1 MAIFAKKVLLLLVVA
16 VVGVLVPTT
25 LATQYVVGDR
35 DGWNIG
41 VDYRAWAEGKKFFV
55 GDTLVFNYASTTH
68 NVMKVNGTD
77 FKACTKPL
85 NGPPPLTPGKDK
97 IPLLTSGRKWYIC
110 GVADHCASA
119 SELSSVHLVI
129 QTLQLRRSWLKM
141 GSVKRKSVEDP
152 SMESPPP
159 QKQLR
164 ENDSSLPIGQV
175 ACVHD
180 VSYPEGYVAPPPI
193 SEAAGQKPA
202 KEFPFTLDP
211 FQSEAIKCLDNGE
224 SVMVSAHTS
233 AGKTVVAL
241 YAIAMSLRNQQRVIY
256 TSPIKAL
263 SNQKYREFKEEFSD
277 VGLMTGD
284 VTIDP
289 NASCLV
295 MTTEIWRSMQYKGSE
310 VTREV
315 AWVIFDEVHYMRD
328 RERGVVWEE
337 SIVMAPKGSRFVFLS
352 ATVPNAKEFADWVA
366 KVHKQPCHIVYT
378 DYRPTP
384 LQHYLFPTG
393 GDGLY
398 LVVDE
403 KGKFREGSF
412 QKALNALVP
421 KGEHEK
427 KKENGKWQKG
437 LVVGKLGEE
446 SDIFKMVKMIIQRQ
460 YDPVI
465 LFSFS
470 KRECEFLAMQMAK
483 MDLNDDDEK
492 ANTENIFWSAMDM
505 LSDDD
510 KKLPQ
515 VSNMLPLLKRGI
527 GVHHSGLLPIL
538 KEVIEILFQ
547 EGLIKCLFATETFS
561 IGLNMPAKTVV
572 FTNVQ
577 KFDGDKFRWLSSG
590 EYIQM
595 SGRAGRRG
603 IDDRGVCILMLDE
616 KLEPSTA
623 KSMVKGSADS
633 LNSAFHLSYNM
644 LLNQLRC
651 EEGNPENLLR
661 NSFYQ
666 FQADRAIPDLEKQ
679 AKFLEEERD
688 SIVIEEE
695 DSLKNYYD
703 MIQQYRSLKKDAHE
717 IVFSPKHC
725 LPYLQ
730 SGRLVCIECSG
741 VDENTSSFS
750 MVDQV
755 TWGVII
761 NFERVK
767 SISEDD
773 ANKKPEHASY
783 TVDVLTRCLVN
794 KDGVAKKTIKA
805 IPLRESGE
813 ALVISVPISQ
823 IISLSSAR
831 LYLSKDLLPSEI
843 RENTLKQ
850 VGEFLSR
857 NHSGLPLDPEGDM
870 KIQSSSYK
878 KAVRRIEALE
888 HLFKKHDIAKSPLIE
903 QKLKVL
909 HNKQELTAKI
919 KSIRKQMRT
928 STSLAFK
935 DELKARKRVLRR
947 MGYITRDDVVELKGK
962 VACEISSADEL
973 TLTELMFNG
982 VLKDAKVEEVVALL
996 SCFVWQEKLQ
1006 DAPKPREELDLL
1018 FMQLQDT
1025 ARRVAKLQLE
1035 CKVQI
1040 DVENFTGSF
1049 RPDIMEAVY
1058 AWAKGSKFYE
1068 IMEMTQVF
1076 EGSLIRAIRRLEE
1089 VLQQLI
1095 EAAKSIGEIQL
1106 EEKFE
1111 EAVSKIKRD
1120 IVFAA
1125 SLYL

>member
-1 MAIFAKKVLLLLVVA
+1 
-16 VVGVLVPTT
+16 
-25 LATQYVVGDR
+25 
-35 DGWNIG
+35 
-41 VDYRAWAEGKKFFV
+41 
-55 GDTLVFNYASTTH
+55 
-68 NVMKVNGTD
+68 
-77 FKACTKPL
+77 
-85 NGPPPLTPGKDK
+85 
-97 IPLLTSGRKWYIC
+97 
-110 GVADHCASA
+110 
-119 SELSSVHLVI
+119 
-129 QTLQLRRSWLKM
+129 M
-141 GSVKRKSVEDP
+141 GSLKRKSTDDTAAE
-152 SMESPPP
+152 PPP
-159 QKQLR
+159 KQKQR
-164 ENDSSLPIGQV
+164 ENDSPLPSANNDEEPV
-175 ACVHD
+175 ACLHD
-180 VSYPEGYVAPPPI
+180 VSYPEGYVPPPPPPP
-193 SEAAGQKPA
+193 SSSASAPA

-211 FQSEAIKCLDNGE
+211 FQSESINCLENGE

-241 YAIAMSLRNQQRVIY
+241 YAIAMSLRNKQRVIY

-263 SNQKYREFKEEFSD
+263 SNQKYREFKQEFSD

-284 VTIDP
+284 VTIEP

-310 VTREV
+310 ITREV
-315 AWVIFDEVHYMRD
+315 AWIIFDEVHYMRD

-337 SIVMAPKGSRFVFLS
+337 SIVMAPKKSRFVFLS

-366 KVHKQPCHIVYT
+366 KVHQQPCHIVYT

-384 LQHYLFPTG
+384 LQHYIFPSG

-403 KGKFREGSF
+403 KGKFREDSF
-412 QKALNALVP
+412 QKGLNSLVP
-421 KGEHEK
+421 ASEGDK

-437 LVVGKLGEE
+437 LAMGRGGEE

-483 MDLNDDDEK
+483 LDLNGDDEK
-492 ANTENIFWSAMDM
+492 VNIETIFWSAMDI

-515 VSNMLPLLKRGI
+515 VSNILPLLKRGI

-572 FTNVQ
+572 FTNVR

-603 IDDRGVCILMLDE
+603 IDRRGICILMLDD

-623 KSMVKGSADS
+623 KMMLKGSADC

-644 LLNQLRC
+644 LLNQMRC
-651 EEGNPENLLR
+651 EDGDPENLLR

-666 FQADRAIPDLEKQ
+666 FQADRAIPSLEKE
-679 AKFLEEERD
+679 AKDLEEERD

-703 MIQQYRSLKKDAHE
+703 LLQQYKSLRKDVRD
-717 IVFSPKHC
+717 ILFSPRYC
-725 LPYLQ
+725 LPFLQ
-730 SGRLVCIECSG
+730 ASRLVCIQCYKSEEASP
-741 VDENTSSFS
+741 SFS
-750 MVDQV
+750 IKDEV
-755 TWGVII
+755 TWGVIL

-767 SISEDD
+767 TASEDD
-773 ANKKPEHASY
+773 ANRKPEDADY
-783 TVDVLTRCLVN
+783 TVDVLTRCVVS
-794 KDGVAKKTIKA
+794 KDGIGKKTIK
-805 IPLRESGE
+805 IVPFKEPGE
-813 ALVISVPISQ
+813 PVVVSVPLSQ
-823 IISLSSAR
+823 IISLSS
-831 LYLSKDLLPSEI
+831 LKLFTIPKDLLPLEA
-843 RENTLKQ
+843 RENTLKK
-850 VGEFLSR
+850 VSEVLSR
-857 NHSGLPLDPEGDM
+857 FAEKGVPLLDPEEDM

-878 KAVRRIEALE
+878 KAARRIEALE
-888 HLFKKHDIAKSPLIE
+888 SLFDKHEVAKSPLIE

-909 HNKQELTAKI
+909 HTKHELTAKI
-919 KSIRKQMRT
+919 KAIKKSIRS
-928 STSLAFK
+928 STVLAFK

-947 MGYITRDDVVELKGK
+947 LGYATSDDVVELKGR
-962 VACEISSADEL
+962 VASEISSADEL

-982 VLKDAKVEEVVALL
+982 VLKDVTVEEMVSLL

-1006 DAPKPREELDLL
+1006 NATKPREELELL
-1018 FMQLQDT
+1018 FAQLQDT
-1025 ARRVAKLQLE
+1025 ARKVAKVQLE

-1040 DVENFTGSF
+1040 DVESFVSSF

-1068 IMEMTQVF
+1068 IMEITQVF

-1089 VLQQLI
+1089 ILQQLI
-1095 EAAKSIGEIQL
+1095 QAAKSIGETEL
-1106 EEKFE
+1106 ESKFE

>member
-1 MAIFAKKVLLLLVVA
+1 METLKRKA
-16 VVGVLVPTT
+16 VDSPGDAYQASSLKPPLAAAAVEPPAPTT
-25 LATQYVVGDR
+25 LA
-35 DGWNIG
+35 
-41 VDYRAWAEGKKFFV
+41 AAE
-55 GDTLVFNYASTTH
+55 
-68 NVMKVNGTD
+68 
-77 FKACTKPL
+77 P
-85 NGPPPLTPGKDK
+85 
-97 IPLLTSGRKWYIC
+97 
-110 GVADHCASA
+110 
-119 SELSSVHLVI
+119 
-129 QTLQLRRSWLKM
+129 
-141 GSVKRKSVEDP
+141 
-152 SMESPPP
+152 
-159 QKQLR
+159 
-164 ENDSSLPIGQV
+164 V

-180 VSYPEGYVAPPPI
+180 VSYPEGYDPSASTSRAI
-193 SEAAGQKPA
+193 AGGADASEPA
-202 KEFPFTLDP
+202 KKFPFQLDP
-211 FQSEAIKCLDNGE
+211 FQAEAIRCLDNGE

-284 VTIDP
+284 VTIEP

-310 VTREV
+310 VMREV

-337 SIVMAPKGSRFVFLS
+337 SIVMAPKNSRFVFLS

-384 LQHYLFPTG
+384 LQHYVFPSG

-403 KGKFREGSF
+403 KGKFREDSF

-421 KGEHEK
+421 ASDSAK
-427 KKENGKWQKG
+427 KKENGKRQKFTMAG
-437 LVVGKLGEE
+437 TSSEE

-483 MDLNDDDEK
+483 MDLNEDDEK
-492 ANTENIFWSAMDM
+492 ANIETIFWSAMDM

-572 FTNVQ
+572 FTNVR
-577 KFDGDKFRWLSSG
+577 KFDGDRFRWLSSG

-603 IDDRGVCILMLDE
+603 IDQRGICILMVDE
-616 KLEPSTA
+616 KMEPSTA
-623 KSMVKGSADS
+623 KMMLKGSADS

-644 LLNQLRC
+644 LLNQMRS
-651 EEGNPENLLR
+651 EDGDPEKLLR
-661 NSFYQ
+661 HSFYQ
-666 FQADRAIPDLEKQ
+666 FQADRSLPDLEKQ
-679 AKFLEEERD
+679 IKELESERN
-688 SIVIEEE
+688 SMVIEEAE
-695 DSLKNYYD
+695 SLKDYYD
-703 MIQQYRSLKKDAHE
+703 LLQQHRSLKKDVHD
-717 IVFSPKHC
+717 IVLSPKHV
-725 LPYLQ
+725 LPFLQ
-730 SGRLVCIECSG
+730 PGRLVRIEYSTDEPANFSI
-741 VDENTSSFS
+741 DEN
-750 MVDQV
+750 V
-755 TWGVII
+755 TWGIII
-761 NFERVK
+761 NFEKVK
-767 SISEDD
+767 SHGED
-773 ANKKPEHASY
+773 KRPEDSDY
-783 TVDVLTRCLVN
+783 TVDVLTRCSVT
-794 KDGVAKKTIKA
+794 KDNSGKKTMKVVPLKA
-805 IPLRESGE
+805 RGE
-813 ALVISVPISQ
+813 PVVVSLSLSQ
-823 IISLSSAR
+823 IDGLSSIR
-831 LYLSKDLLPSEI
+831 MYIPKDLIPVEV
-843 RENTLKQ
+843 RENTLRK
-850 VGEFLSR
+850 VEEVLLRFAKDGVPL
-857 NHSGLPLDPEGDM
+857 LDPEEDM
-870 KIQSSSYK
+870 KVQSKSFR
-878 KAVRRIEALE
+878 KATRRIEALE
-888 HLFKKHDIAKSPLIE
+888 SLFEKHDIRNSPHIQ
-903 QKLKVL
+903 QKLKVF
-909 HNKQELTAKI
+909 HAKQELSAKI
-919 KSIRKQMRT
+919 KSIKKTMRS
-928 STSLAFK
+928 STALAFK

-947 MGYITRDDVVELKGK
+947 LGYVTSDDVVEVKGK

-973 TLTELMFNG
+973 TLTELMFSG
-982 VLKDAKVEEVVALL
+982 ALKDATVEQMVALL

-1018 FMQLQDT
+1018 FYQLQET
-1025 ARRVAKLQLE
+1025 ARRVANLQLE
-1035 CKVQI
+1035 CKIQI
-1040 DVENFTGSF
+1040 DVESFVNSF

-1058 AWAKGSKFYE
+1058 SWARGSKFYQ

-1095 EAAKSIGEIQL
+1095 LASKSIGETEL
-1106 EEKFE
+1106 EAKLE
-1111 EAVSKIKRD
+1111 EAVNKIKRD

>member
-1 MAIFAKKVLLLLVVA
+1 
-16 VVGVLVPTT
+16 
-25 LATQYVVGDR
+25 
-35 DGWNIG
+35 
-41 VDYRAWAEGKKFFV
+41 
-55 GDTLVFNYASTTH
+55 
-68 NVMKVNGTD
+68 
-77 FKACTKPL
+77 
-85 NGPPPLTPGKDK
+85 
-97 IPLLTSGRKWYIC
+97 
-110 GVADHCASA
+110 
-119 SELSSVHLVI
+119 
-129 QTLQLRRSWLKM
+129 M
-141 GSVKRKSVEDP
+141 GSMKRKSLEDP
-152 SMESPPP
+152 SEEQPGPPS
-159 QKQLR
+159 KQQR
-164 ENDSSLPIGQV
+164 ENNGSAVSDEPV

-180 VSYPEGYVAPPPI
+180 VSYPEGYVPRSNP
-193 SEAAGQKPA
+193 SSVEGDSKPA

-211 FQSEAIKCLDNGE
+211 FQSEAIKCLDSGD

-241 YAIAMSLRNQQRVIY
+241 YAIAMSLQNKQRVIY

-284 VTIDP
+284 VTIEP

-310 VTREV
+310 IVREV

-337 SIVMAPKGSRFVFLS
+337 SIVMAPKKSRFVFLS

-366 KVHKQPCHIVYT
+366 KVHQQPCHIVYT

-384 LQHYLFPTG
+384 LQHYIFPSG
-393 GDGLY
+393 GNGLY

-403 KGKFREGSF
+403 KGKFREDSF
-412 QKALNALVP
+412 QKALNALLP
-421 KGEHEK
+421 ASEGDR

-437 LVVGKLGEE
+437 LVLGKASEE
-446 SDIFKMVKMIIQRQ
+446 SDIFKMVKMIIMRQ

-483 MDLNDDDEK
+483 MDLNEDDEK
-492 ANTENIFWSAMDM
+492 ANIESIFWSAMDM

-515 VSNMLPLLKRGI
+515 ASVSNMLPILKRGI

-572 FTNVQ
+572 FSNVR

-603 IDDRGVCILMLDE
+603 IDERGICILMVDE

-623 KSMVKGSADS
+623 KMMLKGSADS
-633 LNSAFHLSYNM
+633 LNSFPSSAFHLSYNM
-644 LLNQLRC
+644 LLNQIRC
-651 EEGNPENLLR
+651 EDGDPENLLR

-679 AKFLEEERD
+679 AKDLEKERD
-688 SIVIEEE
+688 SIVLEEE
-695 DSLKNYYD
+695 DSLENYYSLLE
-703 MIQQYRSLKKDAHE
+703 QYKSLKKDVRD
-717 IVFSPKHC
+717 IVLAPRYC
-725 LPYLQ
+725 LPFLQ
-730 SGRLVCIECSG
+730 PGRLVSLQCTKSNES
-741 VDENTSSFS
+741 SPSFS
-750 MVDQV
+750 IEDQV

-767 SISEDD
+767 GLSEDD
-773 ANKKPEHASY
+773 ANRKPEDANY
-783 TVDVLTRCLVN
+783 TVDVLTRCAVRR
-794 KDGVAKKTIKA
+794 DEVGKKTIK
-805 IPLRESGE
+805 IVPLKEPGE
-813 ALVISVPISQ
+813 PAVVAVPISQ
-823 IISLSSAR
+823 AKFFFILCSAWIDSFSSVR
-831 LYLSKDLLPSEI
+831 LLIPKDLLPLES
-843 RENTLKQ
+843 RENTLKK
-850 VGEFLSR
+850 VSEVLSR
-857 NHSGLPLDPEGDM
+857 FAKEGVPLLDPEEDM
-870 KIQSSSYK
+870 KVGHILEFQMRNLVFEALLSSMFYFNTSMFIVQVQSSSYR

-888 HLFKKHDIAKSPLIE
+888 SLFDKHEIAKSPLIE

-909 HNKQELTAKI
+909 HMKKELTAKI
-919 KSIRKQMRT
+919 KLIKRTMRS
-928 STSLAFK
+928 STALAFK

-947 MGYITRDDVVELKGK
+947 LGYVTSDDVVELKGK

-982 VLKDAKVEEVVALL
+982 VFKDIKVEEMVSLL
-996 SCFVWQEKLQ
+996 SCFVWQEKLK
-1006 DAPKPREELDLL
+1006 DAQKPRDDLELL
-1018 FMQLQDT
+1018 FTQLQDT
-1025 ARRVAKLQLE
+1025 ARRVAKVQLE

-1040 DVENFTGSF
+1040 DVEKFVSSF

-1058 AWAKGSKFYE
+1058 AWAKGSKFFE
-1068 IMEMTQVF
+1068 IMEITEVF

-1095 EAAKSIGEIQL
+1095 QAAKSIGEAEL
-1106 EEKFE
+1106 EAKFE
-1111 EAVSKIKRD
+1111 DAVSKIKRD

>member
-1 MAIFAKKVLLLLVVA
+1 
-16 VVGVLVPTT
+16 
-25 LATQYVVGDR
+25 
-35 DGWNIG
+35 
-41 VDYRAWAEGKKFFV
+41 
-55 GDTLVFNYASTTH
+55 
-68 NVMKVNGTD
+68 
-77 FKACTKPL
+77 
-85 NGPPPLTPGKDK
+85 
-97 IPLLTSGRKWYIC
+97 
-110 GVADHCASA
+110 
-119 SELSSVHLVI
+119 
-129 QTLQLRRSWLKM
+129 M
-141 GSVKRKSVEDP
+141 GSFKRKSQEFDNTPP
-152 SMESPPP
+152 S
-159 QKQLR
+159 KQLKQ
-164 ENDSSLPIGQV
+164 NDLLGV

-180 VSYPEGYVAPPPI
+180 VSYPKGYVSSTSTFTLP
-193 SEAAGQKPA
+193 KPA

-211 FQSEAIKCLDNGE
+211 FQSEAINCLNNGE

-241 YAIAMSLRNQQRVIY
+241 YAIAMSLKNNQRVVY

-337 SIVMAPKGSRFVFLS
+337 SIVMAPKNSRFVFLS

-366 KVHKQPCHIVYT
+366 KVHQQPCHIVYT

-384 LQHYLFPTG
+384 LQHYIFPSG

-398 LVVDE
+398 MVVDD
-403 KGKFREGSF
+403 KGKFREDSF

-421 KGEHEK
+421 ANEGDK
-427 KKENGKWQKG
+427 KRENGKWQKG
-437 LVVGKLGEE
+437 LIVGKSGED

-465 LFSFS
+465 CFSFS
-470 KRECEFLAMQMAK
+470 KRECELLAMQMAK
-483 MDLNDDDEK
+483 MDLNNDDEK
-492 ANTENIFWSAMDM
+492 VNIETIFWSAMDM

-547 EGLIKCLFATETFS
+547 EGFIKCLFATETFS

-572 FTNVQ
+572 FTNVR
-577 KFDGDKFRWLSSG
+577 KFDGDKFRWISSG

-603 IDDRGVCILMLDE
+603 IDERGICILMVDE

-623 KSMVKGSADS
+623 KFMLKGSADA

-644 LLNQLRC
+644 LLNQIRS
-651 EEGNPENLLR
+651 EDGHPENLLR

-666 FQADRAIPDLEKQ
+666 FQADRALPDLEKQ
-679 AKFLEEERD
+679 AKILEEERN

-695 DSLKNYYD
+695 DSLERYYNLLE
-703 MIQQYRSLKKDAHE
+703 QYKSLKRDVRD
-717 IVFSPKHC
+717 IVFSPKYC
-725 LPYLQ
+725 LPFLQ
-730 SGRLVCIECSG
+730 PGRLVCIECTK
-741 VDENTSSFS
+741 VDVDVPTFS
-750 MVDQV
+750 IEDDV
-755 TWGVII
+755 TWGVIV

-767 SISEDD
+767 GLSEDG
-773 ANKKPEHASY
+773 ANKKPEDANY
-783 TVDVLTRCLVN
+783 TIDVLTRCIVQ
-794 KDGVAKKTIKA
+794 KDEVGRKTIKIVRLKDA
-805 IPLRESGE
+805 GEPAVVSLPL
-813 ALVISVPISQ
+813 SQ
-823 IISLSSAR
+823 IHSLSSVR
-831 LYLSKDLLPSEI
+831 LVIPKDLLPSEV
-843 RENTLKQ
+843 RENTLKKISEVLNRFAKQ
-850 VGEFLSR
+850 GM
-857 NHSGLPLDPEGDM
+857 PLLHPEDDM
-870 KIQSSSYK
+870 KVQSSSYR
-878 KAVRRIEALE
+878 KASNRIEALE
-888 HLFKKHDIAKSPLIE
+888 SLFEEYEIAKSPFIKE
-903 QKLKVL
+903 KLKVL
-909 HNKQELTAKI
+909 HKKKELTSKI
-919 KSIRKQMRT
+919 KSIKRAMRT
-928 STSLAFK
+928 STALAFK
-935 DELKARKRVLRR
+935 DELKARKRALRR
-947 MGYITRDDVVELKGK
+947 LGYITRDDFVETKGK

-982 VLKDAKVEEVVALL
+982 TFTELKVEEMVSLL

-1006 DAPKPREELDLL
+1006 DAQKPREELELL
-1018 FMQLQDT
+1018 FAQLQDT
-1025 ARRVAKLQLE
+1025 ARKVAKVQLE
-1035 CKVQI
+1035 SKVQI
-1040 DVENFTGSF
+1040 DVENFVSSF

-1068 IMEMTQVF
+1068 IMEMTPVF

-1095 EAAKSIGEIQL
+1095 QAAKSIGDIVL
-1106 EEKFE
+1106 EAKFE
-1111 EAVSKIKRD
+1111 EVVAKIKRD

>member
-1 MAIFAKKVLLLLVVA
+1 METLKRKAADSPGDAYQASSLKPPLAAAA
-16 VVGVLVPTT
+16 VEPPAPTT
-25 LATQYVVGDR
+25 LA
-35 DGWNIG
+35 
-41 VDYRAWAEGKKFFV
+41 AAE
-55 GDTLVFNYASTTH
+55 
-68 NVMKVNGTD
+68 
-77 FKACTKPL
+77 P
-85 NGPPPLTPGKDK
+85 
-97 IPLLTSGRKWYIC
+97 
-110 GVADHCASA
+110 
-119 SELSSVHLVI
+119 
-129 QTLQLRRSWLKM
+129 
-141 GSVKRKSVEDP
+141 
-152 SMESPPP
+152 
-159 QKQLR
+159 
-164 ENDSSLPIGQV
+164 V

-180 VSYPEGYVAPPPI
+180 VSYPEGYDPSTSTSRAI
-193 SEAAGQKPA
+193 AGGADASEPA
-202 KEFPFTLDP
+202 KKFPFQLDP
-211 FQSEAIKCLDNGE
+211 FQAEAIRCLDNGE

-284 VTIDP
+284 VTIEP

-310 VTREV
+310 VMREV

-337 SIVMAPKGSRFVFLS
+337 SIVMAPKNSRFVFLS

-384 LQHYLFPTG
+384 LQHYVFPSG

-403 KGKFREGSF
+403 KGKFREDSF

-421 KGEHEK
+421 ASDSAK
-427 KKENGKWQKG
+427 KKENGKRQKFTMAG
-437 LVVGKLGEE
+437 TSSEE

-483 MDLNDDDEK
+483 MDLNEDDEK
-492 ANTENIFWSAMDM
+492 ANIETIFWSAMDM

-572 FTNVQ
+572 FTNVR
-577 KFDGDKFRWLSSG
+577 KFDGDRFRWLSSG

-603 IDDRGVCILMLDE
+603 IDLRGICILMVDE
-616 KLEPSTA
+616 KMEPSTA
-623 KSMVKGSADS
+623 KMMLKGSADS

-644 LLNQLRC
+644 LLNQMRS
-651 EEGNPENLLR
+651 EDGDPEKLLR
-661 NSFYQ
+661 HSFYQ
-666 FQADRAIPDLEKQ
+666 FQADRSLPDLEKQ
-679 AKFLEEERD
+679 IKELESERN
-688 SIVIEEE
+688 SMVIEEAE
-695 DSLKNYYD
+695 SLKDYYD
-703 MIQQYRSLKKDAHE
+703 LLQQHRSLKKDVHD
-717 IVFSPKHC
+717 IVLSPKHV
-725 LPYLQ
+725 LPFLQ
-730 SGRLVCIECSG
+730 PGRLVRIEYSTDEPANFSI
-741 VDENTSSFS
+741 DEN
-750 MVDQV
+750 V
-755 TWGVII
+755 TWGIII
-761 NFERVK
+761 NFEKVK
-767 SISEDD
+767 SHGED
-773 ANKKPEHASY
+773 KRPEDSDY
-783 TVDVLTRCLVN
+783 TVDVLTRCSVT
-794 KDGVAKKTIKA
+794 KDNSGKKTMKVVPLKA
-805 IPLRESGE
+805 RGE
-813 ALVISVPISQ
+813 PVVVSLSLSQ
-823 IISLSSAR
+823 IDGLSSIR
-831 LYLSKDLLPSEI
+831 MYIPKDLIPVEV
-843 RENTLKQ
+843 RENTLRK
-850 VGEFLSR
+850 VEEVLLRFAKDGVPL
-857 NHSGLPLDPEGDM
+857 LDPEEDM
-870 KIQSSSYK
+870 KVQSKSFR
-878 KAVRRIEALE
+878 KATRRIEALE
-888 HLFKKHDIAKSPLIE
+888 SLFEKHDIRNSPHIQ
-903 QKLKVL
+903 QKLKVF
-909 HNKQELTAKI
+909 HAKQELSAKI
-919 KSIRKQMRT
+919 KSIKKTMRS
-928 STSLAFK
+928 STVLAFK

-947 MGYITRDDVVELKGK
+947 LGYVTSDDVVEVKGK

-973 TLTELMFNG
+973 TLTELMFSG
-982 VLKDAKVEEVVALL
+982 ALKDATVEQMVALL

-1018 FMQLQDT
+1018 FYQLQET
-1025 ARRVAKLQLE
+1025 ARRVANLQLE
-1035 CKVQI
+1035 CKIQI
-1040 DVENFTGSF
+1040 DVESFVNSF

-1058 AWAKGSKFYE
+1058 SWARGSKFYQ

-1095 EAAKSIGEIQL
+1095 LASKSIGETEL
-1106 EEKFE
+1106 EAKLE
-1111 EAVSKIKRD
+1111 EAVNKIKRD

>member
-1 MAIFAKKVLLLLVVA
+1 
-16 VVGVLVPTT
+16 
-25 LATQYVVGDR
+25 
-35 DGWNIG
+35 
-41 VDYRAWAEGKKFFV
+41 
-55 GDTLVFNYASTTH
+55 
-68 NVMKVNGTD
+68 
-77 FKACTKPL
+77 
-85 NGPPPLTPGKDK
+85 
-97 IPLLTSGRKWYIC
+97 
-110 GVADHCASA
+110 
-119 SELSSVHLVI
+119 
-129 QTLQLRRSWLKM
+129 M
-141 GSVKRKSVEDP
+141 GSVKRKSVDEGP
-152 SMESPPP
+152 SNHSPPP
-159 QKQLR
+159 HKQHKDDN
-164 ENDSSLPIGQV
+164 EVDTAV

-180 VSYPEGYVAPPPI
+180 VSYPDNYVTLPPRRPVTDPD
-193 SEAAGQKPA
+193 SKPA

-211 FQSEAIKCLDNGE
+211 FQSEAIHCLNAGE

-233 AGKTVVAL
+233 AGKTVVAS
-241 YAIAMSLRNQQRVIY
+241 YAIAMSLKNKQRVIY

-284 VTIDP
+284 VTIEP

-310 VTREV
+310 LTREV
-315 AWVIFDEVHYMRD
+315 AWIIFDEVHYMRD

-337 SIVMAPKGSRFVFLS
+337 SIVMAPKNARFVFLS

-366 KVHKQPCHIVYT
+366 KVHQQPCHIVYT

-403 KGKFREGSF
+403 KGKFREDSF

-421 KGEHEK
+421 VNEK
-427 KKENGKWQKG
+427 KDSGKFQKG
-437 LVVGKLGEE
+437 LVNGRGGED

-465 LFSFS
+465 IFSFS

-483 MDLNDDDEK
+483 MDLSDDDEK
-492 ANTENIFWSAMDM
+492 ANTETIFWSAMDM

-572 FTNVQ
+572 FSNVW

-603 IDDRGVCILMLDE
+603 IDDRGVCILMVDE

-623 KSMVKGSADS
+623 KMMVKGSADC

-651 EEGNPENLLR
+651 EDGDPENLLR

-666 FQADRAIPDLEKQ
+666 FQADRAIPDLERQMKDLQ
-679 AKFLEEERD
+679 DERD
-688 SIVIEEE
+688 SIQIEEE
-695 DSLKNYYD
+695 DSLENYYSLL
-703 MIQQYRSLKKDAHE
+703 QQYKSLKKDVRD
-717 IVFSPKHC
+717 IIFSPRYC
-725 LPYLQ
+725 LPFLQ
-730 SGRLVCIECSG
+730 PGRLVCVRCTND
-741 VDENTSSFS
+741 DESTLAFS
-750 MVDQV
+750 TEDRV
-755 TWGVII
+755 TWGVIV
-761 NFERVK
+761 NFQRVK
-767 SISEDD
+767 SLSEDD
-773 ANKKPEHASY
+773 VDKRPEDANY
-783 TVDVLTRCLVN
+783 TVDILTRCAVSRDELS
-794 KDGVAKKTIKA
+794 KKKIKI
-805 IPLRESGE
+805 IPLKEPGE
-813 ALVISVPISQ
+813 PAVVSVPISQ
-823 IISLSSAR
+823 ANNLSSVR
-831 LYLSKDLLPSEI
+831 LVIAKDLLPLEN
-843 RENTLKQ
+843 RENTLKK
-850 VGEFLSR
+850 VSEVLSR
-857 NHSGLPLDPEGDM
+857 FSKQGMPLLDPEEDM
-870 KIQSSSYK
+870 KVQSGSYR

-888 HLFKKHDIAKSPLIE
+888 SLFEKHEVAKSPLIE

-909 HNKQELTAKI
+909 HKKKQITVQI
-919 KSIRKQMRT
+919 KLIKKSMRSS
-928 STSLAFK
+928 STLAFK

-947 MGYITRDDVVELKGK
+947 LGYATRDDVVELKGK

-973 TLTELMFNG
+973 VLTELMFNG
-982 VLKDAKVEEVVALL
+982 VFKDIKVEEMVSLL

-1006 DAPKPREELDLL
+1006 DAQKPREELSML
-1018 FMQLQDT
+1018 FTQLQDT
-1025 ARRVAKLQLE
+1025 ARRVAKVQLE
-1035 CKVQI
+1035 CKVEI
-1040 DVENFTGSF
+1040 DVESFVSSF

-1058 AWAKGSKFYE
+1058 SWTKGSKFYE
-1068 IMEMTQVF
+1068 IMEITQVF
-1076 EGSLIRAIRRLEE
+1076 EGSLIRGIRRMEE

-1095 EAAKSIGEIQL
+1095 LAAKSIGEVEL
-1106 EEKFE
+1106 EDKFE
-1111 EAVSKIKRD
+1111 DAVSKIKRD

>member
-1 MAIFAKKVLLLLVVA
+1 ME
-16 VVGVLVPTT
+16 T
-25 LATQYVVGDR
+25 LKRKAP
-35 DGWNIG
+35 DGLP
-41 VDYRAWAEGKKFFV
+41 AAE
-55 GDTLVFNYASTTH
+55 
-68 NVMKVNGTD
+68 
-77 FKACTKPL
+77 
-85 NGPPPLTPGKDK
+85 
-97 IPLLTSGRKWYIC
+97 
-110 GVADHCASA
+110 SA
-119 SELSSVHLVI
+119 SP
-129 QTLQLRRSWLKM
+129 LKAP
-141 GSVKRKSVEDP
+141 RADAAE
-152 SMESPPP
+152 PPARATIAAAEP
-159 QKQLR
+159 
-164 ENDSSLPIGQV
+164 V

-180 VSYPEGYVAPPPI
+180 VSYPEGYDASASASGVLAGGAQG
-193 SEAAGQKPA
+193 SEPA
-202 KEFPFTLDP
+202 KKFPFQLDP
-211 FQSEAIKCLDNGE
+211 FQAEAIRCLDNGE

-284 VTIDP
+284 VTIEP

-310 VTREV
+310 VMREV

-337 SIVMAPKGSRFVFLS
+337 SIVMAPKNSRFVFLS

-384 LQHYLFPTG
+384 LQHYVFPSG

-403 KGKFREGSF
+403 KGKFREDSF

-421 KGEHEK
+421 ASDSDK

-437 LVVGKLGEE
+437 IVAGKSSEE

-483 MDLNDDDEK
+483 MDLNEDDEK
-492 ANTENIFWSAMDM
+492 ENIETIFWSAMDL

-572 FTNVQ
+572 FTNVR
-577 KFDGDKFRWLSSG
+577 KFDGDRFRWLSSG

-603 IDDRGVCILMLDE
+603 IDQRGICILMVDE
-616 KLEPSTA
+616 KMEPSTA
-623 KSMVKGSADS
+623 KMMLKGSADS

-644 LLNQLRC
+644 LLNQMRS
-651 EEGNPENLLR
+651 EDGDPEKLLR
-661 NSFYQ
+661 YSFYQ
-666 FQADRAIPDLEKQ
+666 FQADRALPDLEKQ
-679 AKFLEEERD
+679 IKELEADRN
-688 SIVIEEE
+688 SMVIEEE
-695 DSLKNYYD
+695 ESLKDYYD
-703 MIQQYRSLKKDAHE
+703 LLQQYKGLKKDVRD
-717 IVFSPKHC
+717 IVLSPKHV
-725 LPYLQ
+725 LPFLQ
-730 SGRLVCIECSG
+730 PGRLVRLQYSTDEAATFSI
-741 VDENTSSFS
+741 DEN
-750 MVDQV
+750 V
-755 TWGVII
+755 TWGIII
-761 NFERVK
+761 NFEKVK
-767 SISEDD
+767 SHGEERRPEDSD
-773 ANKKPEHASY
+773 Y
-783 TVDVLTRCLVN
+783 TVDVLTRCTVS
-794 KDGVAKKTIKA
+794 KDSSGKKTMKIVHLKE
-805 IPLRESGE
+805 RGE
-813 ALVISVPISQ
+813 PVVISLPLSQ
-823 IISLSSAR
+823 IDGLSSIR
-831 LYLSKDLLPSEI
+831 MYIPKDLLPVEA
-843 RENTLKQ
+843 RENTLRK
-850 VGEFLSR
+850 VEEVLSR
-857 NHSGLPLDPEGDM
+857 FAKDGVPLLDPEEDM
-870 KIQSSSYK
+870 KVQSKSFR
-878 KAVRRIEALE
+878 KATRRIEALE
-888 HLFKKHDIAKSPLIE
+888 SLFEKHDIRSSPHIR

-909 HNKQELTAKI
+909 HDKQELSAKI
-919 KSIRKQMRT
+919 KSIKKTMRT
-928 STSLAFK
+928 STALAFK

-947 MGYITRDDVVELKGK
+947 LGYVTSDDVVEVKGK

-973 TLTELMFNG
+973 TLTELMFSG
-982 VLKDAKVEEVVALL
+982 TLKDATVEQMVALL

-1018 FMQLQDT
+1018 FYQLQET
-1025 ARRVAKLQLE
+1025 ARRVANLQLE
-1035 CKVQI
+1035 CKIQI
-1040 DVENFTGSF
+1040 DVETFVNSF

-1058 AWAKGSKFYE
+1058 SWAKGSKFYQ

-1095 EAAKSIGEIQL
+1095 LASKSIGETEL
-1106 EEKFE
+1106 EAKLE
-1111 EAVSKIKRD
+1111 EAVNKIKRD

>member
-1 MAIFAKKVLLLLVVA
+1 
-16 VVGVLVPTT
+16 
-25 LATQYVVGDR
+25 
-35 DGWNIG
+35 
-41 VDYRAWAEGKKFFV
+41 
-55 GDTLVFNYASTTH
+55 
-68 NVMKVNGTD
+68 
-77 FKACTKPL
+77 
-85 NGPPPLTPGKDK
+85 
-97 IPLLTSGRKWYIC
+97 
-110 GVADHCASA
+110 
-119 SELSSVHLVI
+119 
-129 QTLQLRRSWLKM
+129 M
-141 GSVKRKSVEDP
+141 GSIKRKSVEDP
-152 SMESPPP
+152 AE
-159 QKQLR
+159 
-164 ENDSSLPIGQV
+164 DSSTPPLKQHKDDNGLMVVDEQV

-180 VSYPEGYVAPPPI
+180 VSYPEGYVPRSWNTSAVQEN
-193 SEAAGQKPA
+193 SKPA
-202 KEFPFTLDP
+202 KEFAFTLDP
-211 FQSEAIKCLDNGE
+211 FQLEAIKCLDAGE

-233 AGKTVVAL
+233 AGKTVVAS
-241 YAIAMSLRNQQRVIY
+241 YAIAMSLANKQRVIY

-263 SNQKYREFKEEFSD
+263 SNQKYREFKAEFED

-284 VTIDP
+284 VTIEP
-289 NASCLV
+289 NASLLV

-310 VTREV
+310 IIREV
-315 AWVIFDEVHYMRD
+315 AWIIFDEVHYMRD

-337 SIVMAPKGSRFVFLS
+337 SIVMAPKNSRFVFLS

-366 KVHKQPCHIVYT
+366 KVHRQPCHIVYT

-384 LQHYLFPTG
+384 LQHYIFPSG

-403 KGKFREGSF
+403 KGKFREDSF

-421 KGEHEK
+421 ASEGARKRD
-427 KKENGKWQKG
+427 NGKWQKG
-437 LVVGKLGEE
+437 VVVGRASEE

-465 LFSFS
+465 IFSFS
-470 KRECEFLAMQMAK
+470 KRECELLAMQMAK
-483 MDLNDDDEK
+483 MDLNEDDEK
-492 ANTENIFWSAMDM
+492 VNIEQIFWSAMDI

-572 FTNVQ
+572 FSNVR

-603 IDDRGVCILMLDE
+603 IDERGICILMVDE

-623 KSMVKGSADS
+623 KMMLKGSADC

-644 LLNQLRC
+644 LLNQMRC
-651 EEGNPENLLR
+651 EDGDPENLLR

-666 FQADRAIPDLEKQ
+666 FQADRAIPDLKRQ
-679 AKFLEEERD
+679 AKQLEEERD

-695 DSLKNYYD
+695 DSLENYYSL
-703 MIQQYRSLKKDAHE
+703 IEQYKSLTKDVRD
-717 IVFSPKHC
+717 IVLSPRYC
-725 LPYLQ
+725 LPFLQ
-730 SGRLVCIECSG
+730 PGRLVCIKCKRSDI
-741 VDENTSSFS
+741 DENSADSFS
-750 MVDQV
+750 IEDQV

-767 SISEDD
+767 GLSEDD
-773 ANKKPEHASY
+773 ANKKPEDANY
-783 TVDVLTRCLVN
+783 TVDVLTRCAVHRN
-794 KDGVAKKTIKA
+794 EVAKKIITIV
-805 IPLRESGE
+805 PLKEPGE
-813 ALVISVPISQ
+813 PVVVSVPISQ
-823 IISLSSAR
+823 IDSLSSVR
-831 LYLSKDLLPSEI
+831 LVIAKDLLPLEA
-843 RENTLKQ
+843 RENTIKK
-850 VGEFLSR
+850 VSEVLSR
-857 NHSGLPLDPEGDM
+857 FSKEGMPLLDPEEDM
-870 KIQSSSYK
+870 KIQSSSYRK
-878 KAVRRIEALE
+878 TVRRIEALE
-888 HLFKKHDIAKSPLIE
+888 NLFEKHEIAKSPLIE

-909 HNKQELTAKI
+909 HKKKELKAKI
-919 KSIRKQMRT
+919 KAIKRAMKMT
-928 STSLAFK
+928 TVLAFK

-947 MGYITRDDVVELKGK
+947 LGYVTSDDVVELKGK

-973 TLTELMFNG
+973 TLTELVFSG
-982 VLKDAKVEEVVALL
+982 VLKEIKVEEMISLL
-996 SCFVWQEKLQ
+996 SCLVWQEKLQ
-1006 DAPKPREELDLL
+1006 DAQKPRDELALL
-1018 FMQLQDT
+1018 FTQLQDT
-1025 ARRVAKLQLE
+1025 ARRVAKVQLE

-1040 DVENFTGSF
+1040 DVENFVSSF

-1068 IMEMTQVF
+1068 IMEITQVF

-1095 EAAKSIGEIQL
+1095 QAAKSIGETEL
-1106 EEKFE
+1106 EAKFE
-1111 EAVSKIKRD
+1111 DAVSKIKRD

-1125 SLYL
+1125 SLYV

>member
-1 MAIFAKKVLLLLVVA
+1 
-16 VVGVLVPTT
+16 
-25 LATQYVVGDR
+25 
-35 DGWNIG
+35 
-41 VDYRAWAEGKKFFV
+41 
-55 GDTLVFNYASTTH
+55 
-68 NVMKVNGTD
+68 
-77 FKACTKPL
+77 
-85 NGPPPLTPGKDK
+85 
-97 IPLLTSGRKWYIC
+97 
-110 GVADHCASA
+110 
-119 SELSSVHLVI
+119 
-129 QTLQLRRSWLKM
+129 M
-141 GSVKRKSVEDP
+141 GSVKRKSAEGP
-152 SMESPPP
+152 SSLESPRPS
-159 QKQLR
+159 QSQRQLIQI
-164 ENDSSLPIGQV
+164 ENNNSHETV

-180 VSYPEGYVAPPPI
+180 VSYPEGYVIPPSPLNPDKRQ
-193 SEAAGQKPA
+193 AAEPA
-202 KEFPFTLDP
+202 KKFPFPLDP
-211 FQSEAIKCLDNGE
+211 FQSQAIACLENAQ

-233 AGKTVVAL
+233 AGKTVVAS
-241 YAIAMSLRNQQRVIY
+241 YAIAMSLRNGQRVIY

-263 SNQKYREFKEEFSD
+263 SNQKYRDFKEEFSD

-284 VTIDP
+284 VTIEP

-295 MTTEIWRSMQYKGSE
+295 MTTEIWRSMQYNGSP

-315 AWVIFDEVHYMRD
+315 AWIIFDEVHYMRD

-337 SIVMAPKGSRFVFLS
+337 SIVMSPKNSRFVFLS

-366 KVHKQPCHIVYT
+366 KVHQQPCHIVYT

-384 LQHYLFPTG
+384 LQHYLFPSG

-403 KGKFREGSF
+403 KGKFREDSF

-421 KGEHEK
+421 IGEGDK
-427 KKENGKWQKG
+427 KRENTKWQKG
-437 LVVGKLGEE
+437 LVLGRGGEE

-483 MDLNDDDEK
+483 MDLNGDDEK
-492 ANTENIFWSAMDM
+492 DNIEKIFWSAMDM

-515 VSNMLPLLKRGI
+515 VSNILPLLKRGI

-572 FTNVQ
+572 FTNVR
-577 KFDGDKFRWLSSG
+577 KFDGDKFRWISSG

-603 IDDRGVCILMLDE
+603 IDERGICILMVDE
-616 KLEPSTA
+616 KMEPSTA
-623 KSMVKGSADS
+623 KMMVKGAADS
-633 LNSAFHLSYNM
+633 LNSAFHLTYNM
-644 LLNQLRC
+644 ILNQMRC
-651 EEGNPENLLR
+651 EDGDPENLLR

-679 AKFLEEERD
+679 IKALEKEKE

-695 DSLKNYYD
+695 NSLKDYYD
-703 MIQQYRSLKKDAHE
+703 LLEQHRSLNKEVHD
-717 IVFSPKHC
+717 IVLSPKHT
-725 LPYLQ
+725 LPYLKP
-730 SGRLVCIECSG
+730 GRLVSLQCNSSN
-741 VDENTSSFS
+741 VDLPTIFTE
-750 MVDQV
+750 DQL
-755 TWGVII
+755 TWGVVI
-761 NFERVK
+761 NFEMVK
-767 SISEDD
+767 SVSEED
-773 ANKKPEHASY
+773 ANIKPEDASY
-783 TVDVLTRCLVN
+783 NVDVLTRCVVK
-794 KDGVAKKTIKA
+794 KDKLGKKSVKIV
-805 IPLRESGE
+805 PLKELGE
-813 ALVISVPISQ
+813 PRVVSVPLSQ
-823 IISLSSAR
+823 INTISLLC
-831 LYLSKDLLPSEI
+831 LYIPKDLLPLEA
-843 RENTLKQ
+843 RENTLKK
-850 VGEFLSR
+850 VSETLSR
-857 NHSGLPLDPEGDM
+857 HREKGVPLLDPEDDM
-870 KIQSSSYK
+870 KIKSSAYK
-878 KAVRRIEALE
+878 KASRRIEDLE
-888 HLFKKHDIAKSPLIE
+888 RLFEKHEIAKSPLIK
-903 QKLKVL
+903 QKLKAL
-909 HNKQELTAKI
+909 LTKQELSAKI
-919 KSIRKQMRT
+919 KSIKRT
-928 STSLAFK
+928 LKSSTALAFK

-947 MGYITRDDVVELKGK
+947 LGYATSDNVVELKGK

-973 TLTELMFNG
+973 VLTELMFNG
-982 VLKDAKVEEVVALL
+982 VFKDIKVEEMVSLL
-996 SCFVWQEKLQ
+996 SCFVWQEKIQ
-1006 DAPKPREELDLL
+1006 DAGKPREELDLL
-1018 FMQLQDT
+1018 YVQLQDT
-1025 ARRVAKLQLE
+1025 ARKVAQLQLE

-1040 DVENFTGSF
+1040 DVESFVKSF

-1068 IMEMTQVF
+1068 IMEITQVF

-1095 EAAKSIGEIQL
+1095 LAAKSIGETQL
-1106 EEKFE
+1106 EAKFE

>member
-1 MAIFAKKVLLLLVVA
+1 MASL
-16 VVGVLVPTT
+16 
-25 LATQYVVGDR
+25 
-35 DGWNIG
+35 
-41 VDYRAWAEGKKFFV
+41 
-55 GDTLVFNYASTTH
+55 
-68 NVMKVNGTD
+68 
-77 FKACTKPL
+77 
-85 NGPPPLTPGKDK
+85 
-97 IPLLTSGRKWYIC
+97 
-110 GVADHCASA
+110 
-119 SELSSVHLVI
+119 
-129 QTLQLRRSWLKM
+129 
-141 GSVKRKSVEDP
+141 KRKSIEEDSVE
-152 SMESPPP
+152 SMHP
-159 QKQLR
+159 QKQQK
-164 ENDSSLPIGQV
+164 ENGIISLDEPI

-180 VSYPEGYVAPPPI
+180 VSYPEGFVPSSSFASREEI
-193 SEAAGQKPA
+193 KPA
-202 KEFPFTLDP
+202 KEFPFKLDA
-211 FQSEAIKCLDNGE
+211 FQSEAIRCLDNGE

-241 YAIAMSLRNQQRVIY
+241 YAVAMSLRDKQRVIY

-263 SNQKYREFKEEFSD
+263 SNQKYREFKEEFAD

-284 VTIDP
+284 VTIEP

-310 VTREV
+310 IMREV
-315 AWVIFDEVHYMRD
+315 AWIIFDEVHYMRD

-337 SIVMAPKGSRFVFLS
+337 SIVMAPRNSHFVFLS

-366 KVHKQPCHIVYT
+366 KVHQQPCHIVYT

-384 LQHYLFPTG
+384 LQHYIFPAG
-393 GDGLY
+393 GHGLY

-403 KGKFREGSF
+403 KGKFREDSF
-412 QKALNALVP
+412 QKALNALASTAE
-421 KGEHEK
+421 GDK
-427 KKENGKWQKG
+427 KRENGKWHKG
-437 LVVGKLGEE
+437 LLTGRAGEE
-446 SDIFKMVKMIIQRQ
+446 SDIFKLVKMIIQRQ

-465 LFSFS
+465 LFTFS

-483 MDLNDDDEK
+483 MDLNGDDEK
-492 ANTENIFWSAMDM
+492 ENIERIFWSAMDM

-547 EGLIKCLFATETFS
+547 EGFIKCLFATETFS

-572 FTNVQ
+572 FTNVR
-577 KFDGDKFRWLSSG
+577 KFDGDKFRWVSSG

-603 IDDRGVCILMLDE
+603 IDERGICILMVDE

-623 KSMVKGSADS
+623 KMMLKGSADC

-644 LLNQLRC
+644 LLNQMRC
-651 EEGNPENLLR
+651 EDGDSENLLR

-666 FQADRAIPDLEKQ
+666 FQSDRAIPDLEKQ
-679 AKFLEEERD
+679 AKDLEVERD
-688 SIVIEEE
+688 SIEIDEEE
-695 DSLKNYYD
+695 SLKDYYNLL
-703 MIQQYRSLKKDAHE
+703 QQYKSLKKDVRD
-717 IVFSPKHC
+717 IVCSPRYC
-725 LPYLQ
+725 LPFLQ
-730 SGRLVCIECSG
+730 PGRLVRIHCSISDDKTPS
-741 VDENTSSFS
+741 VSPEE
-750 MVDQV
+750 QV

-767 SISEDD
+767 DISEDD
-773 ANKKPEHASY
+773 VNRKPEDANY
-783 TVDVLTRCLVN
+783 KVEVLARCMVN
-794 KDGVAKKTIKA
+794 KEGVSKKSIRIVPLKDSGEPIVIS
-805 IPLRESGE
+805 IPLAQIDSFS
-813 ALVISVPISQ
+813 SVRL
-823 IISLSSAR
+823 IIP
-831 LYLSKDLLPSEI
+831 KDLLPLQA
-843 RENTLKQ
+843 RENTLKKISE
-850 VGEFLSR
+850 VLSR
-857 NHSGLPLDPEGDM
+857 FAKEGMPFLDPEEDM
-870 KIQSSSYK
+870 KVPSNSYK
-878 KAVRRIEALE
+878 KAVCRIEALE
-888 HLFKKHDIAKSPLIE
+888 HLFEKHEVAKAPLIE

-909 HNKQELTAKI
+909 HMKQELTAKI
-919 KSIRKQMRT
+919 RSIRKAMRS
-928 STSLAFK
+928 STVLAFK

-947 MGYITRDDVVELKGK
+947 LGYITTDDVVELKGK

-982 VLKDAKVEEVVALL
+982 VLKDINVEEMVSLL
-996 SCFVWQEKLQ
+996 SCLVWQEKLQ
-1006 DAPKPREELDLL
+1006 DAQKPREELDLL
-1018 FMQLQDT
+1018 FTQLQET
-1025 ARRVAKLQLE
+1025 ARRVAKVQLE

-1040 DVENFTGSF
+1040 DVENFVNSF
-1049 RPDIMEAVY
+1049 QPDIMEAVY

-1068 IMEMTQVF
+1068 IMEISQVF

-1095 EAAKSIGEIQL
+1095 QAAKSIGETEL
-1106 EEKFE
+1106 ELKFG